1 MNKVFNGETGYER
14 FFFLERIR
22 WIIRKEENVNAKI
35 SIRQN
40 KNDELYLFYKF
51 EVITCK
57 TTPHE
62 IKQLIS

>member
-22 WIIRKEENVNAKI
+22 WIIIKEENVNAKI

-40 KNDELYLFYKF
+40 KNDELYLF
-51 EVITCK
+51 
-57 TTPHE
+57 
-62 IKQLIS
+62 L

>member
-22 WIIRKEENVNAKI
+22 WIIRKEENVNTKI

-40 KNDELYLFYKF
+40 KKF
-51 EVITCK
+51 DA
-57 TTPHE
+57 
-62 IKQLIS
+62 ISYFKYTNGFIRTGE

>member
-22 WIIRKEENVNAKI
+22 WIIRKEENVNTKI

-40 KNDELYLFYKF
+40 KKF
-51 EVITCK
+51 DVISYFKYTNGFIR
-57 TTPHE
+57 TGE
-62 IKQLIS
+62 